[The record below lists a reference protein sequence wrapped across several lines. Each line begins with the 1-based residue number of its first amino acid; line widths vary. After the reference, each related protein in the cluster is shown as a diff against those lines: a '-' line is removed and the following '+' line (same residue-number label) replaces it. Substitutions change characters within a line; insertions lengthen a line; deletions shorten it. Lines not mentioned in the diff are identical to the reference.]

1 MKFCHPVT
9 TALILLSSPAFGLGI
24 GFEAKKPGCPDRY
37 GSLRRRC
44 RSTDDG
50 ESSFFITTV
59 LIPFLI
65 LESIKEIKL

>member
-9 TALILLSSPAFGLGI
+9 TALILLSSPAFG
-24 GFEAKKPGCPDRY
+24 AKKPGCPDRY

-44 RSTDDG
+44 WSTDDG